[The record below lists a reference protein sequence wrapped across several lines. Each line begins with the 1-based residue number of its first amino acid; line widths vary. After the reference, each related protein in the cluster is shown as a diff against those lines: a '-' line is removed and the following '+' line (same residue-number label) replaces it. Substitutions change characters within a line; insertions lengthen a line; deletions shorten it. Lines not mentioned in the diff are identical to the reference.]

1 MENAPKNSQGFALS
15 ITNYNLHMTN
25 DIRMLKSKIQSP
37 KNPFSNF
44 ESQKILGQFLVIVTP
59 FLFILIWHLI
69 AAGTTPLILPG
80 PKDVFMRLFSY
91 FVSGRVWPHLFMTTQ
106 EILAGFVLG
115 SILGLGFGTLIS
127 ESVIARKVIMPYIIV
142 TQALPKFALA
152 PMLVIW
158 FGFGMAPKV
167 IIAALIAFFPLV
179 ENTYMGLTTTPGS
192 QLELF
197 RALRA
202 SRITTLL
209 KLRVPHAIPAI
220 FSGFRVAL
228 MLSLVGAVVA
238 EYVGANQGLGAL
250 IIVSQGTL
258 DTELMFVAF
267 VVLTV
272 LGLSLDWLYG
282 LVYKAVLVKLYGKS
296 ISNISSSTSRLS
308 V

>member
-1 MENAPKNSQGFALS
+1 MTIEINQIDGDTEAKGTF
-15 ITNYNLHMTN
+15 ITN
-25 DIRMLKSKIQSP
+25 
-37 KNPFSNF
+37 FS
-44 ESQKILGQFLVIVTP
+44 SQKLLGQFLVIVTP
-59 FLFILIWHLI
+59 FLFLLIWHLI
-69 AAGTTPLILPG
+69 AAGTTPLILPN
-80 PKDVFMRLFSY
+80 PYDVFMRLVSY
-91 FVSGRVWPHLFMTTQ
+91 FINGRVWPHLFMTTQ

-115 SILGLGFGTLIS
+115 SVLGLGFGTLVS
-127 ESVIARKVIMPYIIV
+127 ESDIARKVIMPYIIV

-179 ENTYMGLTTTPGS
+179 ENTFMGLTTTPQP

-209 KLRVPHAIPAI
+209 KLRIPHAVPAI

-267 VVLTV
+267 VILTV
-272 LGLSLDWLYG
+272 LGLCLDWLYG
-282 LVYKAVLVKLYGKS
+282 LVYKIVLVKLYGKT
-296 ISNISSSTSRLS
+296 IDDVSSSTTRLS

>member
-1 MENAPKNSQGFALS
+1 
-15 ITNYNLHMTN
+15 MTN
-25 DIRMLKSKIQSP
+25 DRRLLKRKIKSP

>member
-1 MENAPKNSQGFALS
+1 MTIEINQIDGDTKAEGSI
-15 ITNYNLHMTN
+15 ITNL
-25 DIRMLKSKIQSP
+25 S
-37 KNPFSNF
+37 
-44 ESQKILGQFLVIVTP
+44 SQKLLGQFLVLVTP
-59 FLFILIWHLI
+59 FLFLLIWHII
-69 AAGTTPLILPG
+69 AAGTTPLILPN
-80 PKDVFMRLFSY
+80 PYDVFMRLVSY
-91 FVSGRVWPHLFMTTQ
+91 FINGRVWPHLFMTTQ

-115 SILGLGFGTLIS
+115 SVLGIGFGTLVS
-127 ESVIARKVIMPYIIV
+127 ESDIARKVIMPYIIV

-179 ENTYMGLTTTPGS
+179 ENTYMGLTTTPQP

-209 KLRVPHAIPAI
+209 KLRIPHAVPAI

-267 VVLTV
+267 VILTV
-272 LGLSLDWLYG
+272 LGLCLDWLYG
-282 LVYKAVLVKLYGKS
+282 LVYKIVLVKLYGKT
-296 ISNISSSTSRLS
+296 IDDVSSSTTRLS

>member
-1 MENAPKNSQGFALS
+1 MAVDNNQTIGGTSPIKNSTRS
-15 ITNYNLHMTN
+15 
-25 DIRMLKSKIQSP
+25 
-37 KNPFSNF
+37 FSTH
-44 ESQKILGQFLVIVTP
+44 QLLGKLLVLATP
-59 FLFILIWHLI
+59 FLFILIWHII
-69 AAGTTPLILPG
+69 AAGTTPLILPSPG
-80 PKDVFMRLFSY
+80 DVFMRLVNY
-91 FVSGRVWPHLFMTTQ
+91 FVSGRVYPHLFMTTQ
-106 EILAGFVLG
+106 EILAGFALG

-127 ESVIARKVIMPYIIV
+127 ESEIARKLIMPYIIV

-179 ENTYMGLTTTPGS
+179 ENTYMGLTSTPNS

-202 SRITTLL
+202 SRFTTLL
-209 KLRVPHAIPAI
+209 KLRVPHAVPAI
-220 FSGFRVAL
+220 FSGLRVAL

-258 DTELMFVAF
+258 DTELMFVSF
-267 VVLTV
+267 VILTA
-272 LGLSLDWLYG
+272 LGLCLDWLYG
-282 LVYKAVLVKLYGKS
+282 IIYKIVLGKLYGRTAV
-296 ISNISSSTSRLS
+296 NVSSSTTRLS

>member
-1 MENAPKNSQGFALS
+1 MTIEINRIDGETEAKGSF
-15 ITNYNLHMTN
+15 ITN
-25 DIRMLKSKIQSP
+25 
-37 KNPFSNF
+37 FS
-44 ESQKILGQFLVIVTP
+44 SQKLLGQFLVLVTP
-59 FLFILIWHLI
+59 FLFLLIWHLI
-69 AAGTTPLILPG
+69 AAGTTPLILPS
-80 PKDVFMRLFSY
+80 PYDVFMRLVSY
-91 FVSGRVWPHLFMTTQ
+91 FVNGRIWPHLFMTTQ

-115 SILGLGFGTLIS
+115 SVLGLGFGTLVS
-127 ESVIARKVIMPYIIV
+127 ESDIARKVIMPYIIV

-179 ENTYMGLTTTPGS
+179 ENTFMGLTTTPQP

-209 KLRVPHAIPAI
+209 KLRIPHAVPAI

-267 VVLTV
+267 VILTV
-272 LGLSLDWLYG
+272 LGLCLDWLYG
-282 LVYKAVLVKLYGKS
+282 LVYKIVLVKLYGKT
-296 ISNISSSTSRLS
+296 IDDVSSSTTRLS

>member
-1 MENAPKNSQGFALS
+1 MTIEINQIDGDTEAKGSF
-15 ITNYNLHMTN
+15 ITNL
-25 DIRMLKSKIQSP
+25 S
-37 KNPFSNF
+37 
-44 ESQKILGQFLVIVTP
+44 SQKLLGQFLVLVTP
-59 FLFILIWHLI
+59 FLFLLIWHLI
-69 AAGTTPLILPG
+69 AAGTTPLILPN
-80 PKDVFMRLFSY
+80 PYDVFMRLVSY
-91 FVSGRVWPHLFMTTQ
+91 FINGRIWPHLLMTTQ

-115 SILGLGFGTLIS
+115 SVLGLGFGTLVS
-127 ESVIARKVIMPYIIV
+127 ESDIARKVIMPYIIV

-179 ENTYMGLTTTPGS
+179 ENTFMGLTTTPQP

-209 KLRVPHAIPAI
+209 KLRIPHAVPAI

-267 VVLTV
+267 VILTV
-272 LGLSLDWLYG
+272 LGLCLDWLYG
-282 LVYKAVLVKLYGKS
+282 LVYKIVLVKLYGKT
-296 ISNISSSTSRLS
+296 IDDVSSSTTRLS

>member
-1 MENAPKNSQGFALS
+1 MTIEINQIDGDTEAKGSF
-15 ITNYNLHMTN
+15 ITN
-25 DIRMLKSKIQSP
+25 
-37 KNPFSNF
+37 FS
-44 ESQKILGQFLVIVTP
+44 SQKLLGQFLVIVTP
-59 FLFILIWHLI
+59 FLFLLIWHLI
-69 AAGTTPLILPG
+69 AAGTTPLILPN
-80 PKDVFMRLFSY
+80 PYDVFMRLVSY
-91 FVSGRVWPHLFMTTQ
+91 FINGRVWPHLFMTTQ

-115 SILGLGFGTLIS
+115 SVLGIGFGTLVS
-127 ESVIARKVIMPYIIV
+127 ESDIARKVIMPYIIV

-179 ENTYMGLTTTPGS
+179 ENTFMGLTTTPQP

-209 KLRVPHAIPAI
+209 KLRIPHAVPAI

-267 VVLTV
+267 VILTV
-272 LGLSLDWLYG
+272 LGLCLDWLYG
-282 LVYKAVLVKLYGKS
+282 LVYKIVLVKLYGKT
-296 ISNISSSTSRLS
+296 IDDVSSSTTRLS

>member
-1 MENAPKNSQGFALS
+1 MRNSVG
-15 ITNYNLHMTN
+15 
-25 DIRMLKSKIQSP
+25 
-37 KNPFSNF
+37 SNF
-44 ESQKILGQFLVIVTP
+44 SSQKFFGQILVVLTP
-59 FLFILIWHLI
+59 LLFLFIWHFI
-69 AAGTTPLILPG
+69 AAGTTPLILPS
-80 PKDVFMRLFSY
+80 PEDVFMRLVSY
-91 FVSGRVWPHLFMTTQ
+91 FVNGRVWPHLFMTTQ

-115 SILGLGFGTLIS
+115 SVLGLGFGTLIS
-127 ESVIARKVIMPYIIV
+127 ESEIARKVIMPYIIV

-158 FGFGMAPKV
+158 FGFGMAPKI

-179 ENTYMGLTTTPGS
+179 ENTYMGLTSTPKP

-202 SRITTLL
+202 SRLTTLL
-209 KLRVPHAIPAI
+209 KLRVPHAVPAI

-258 DTELMFVAF
+258 DTELMFVSF
-267 VVLTV
+267 VILTV
-272 LGLSLDWLYG
+272 LGLCLDWLYG
-282 LVYKAVLVKLYGKS
+282 IVYRVVLIKLYGKS
-296 ISNISSSTSRLS
+296 VEDVRASSTRLS

>member
-1 MENAPKNSQGFALS
+1 MTTDTNQIDGDPKAEGSIISNLS
-15 ITNYNLHMTN
+15 
-25 DIRMLKSKIQSP
+25 
-37 KNPFSNF
+37 
-44 ESQKILGQFLVIVTP
+44 SQKLLGQFLVLVTP
-59 FLFILIWHLI
+59 FLFLLIWHLI
-69 AAGTTPLILPG
+69 AAGTTPLILPS
-80 PKDVFMRLFSY
+80 PYDVFMRLVSY
-91 FVSGRVWPHLFMTTQ
+91 FINGRVWPHLFMTTQ

-115 SILGLGFGTLIS
+115 SVLGIGFGTLVS
-127 ESVIARKVIMPYIIV
+127 ESDIARKVIMPYIIV

-179 ENTYMGLTTTPGS
+179 ENTYMGLTTTPQP

-209 KLRVPHAIPAI
+209 KLRIPHAVPAI

-267 VVLTV
+267 VILTV
-272 LGLSLDWLYG
+272 LGLCLDWLYG
-282 LVYKAVLVKLYGKS
+282 LVYKIVLVKLYGKT
-296 ISNISSSTSRLS
+296 IDDVSSSTTRLS

>member
-1 MENAPKNSQGFALS
+1 
-15 ITNYNLHMTN
+15 MTN
-25 DIRMLKSKIQSP
+25 DRRLLKSKIQSP

-115 SILGLGFGTLIS
+115 SVLGLGFGTLIS

-258 DTELMFVAF
+258 DTEQMFVAF

-282 LVYKAVLVKLYGKS
+282 LVYKAVLVKLYGRS

>member
-1 MENAPKNSQGFALS
+1 
-15 ITNYNLHMTN
+15 MTN
-25 DIRMLKSKIQSP
+25 DKRLLKSIIQSS
-37 KNPFSNF
+37 KNPFSNL

-80 PKDVFMRLFSY
+80 PQDVFMRLFSY

-179 ENTYMGLTTTPGS
+179 ENTYMGLTSTPGS

-258 DTELMFVAF
+258 DTELMFVSF
-267 VVLTV
+267 VVLTA
-272 LGLSLDWLYG
+272 LGLSLDWIYG

-296 ISNISSSTSRLS
+296 ISKISSSTSRLS

>member
-1 MENAPKNSQGFALS
+1 MTIEINQIDGDTEAKGRF
-15 ITNYNLHMTN
+15 ITN
-25 DIRMLKSKIQSP
+25 
-37 KNPFSNF
+37 FS
-44 ESQKILGQFLVIVTP
+44 SQKLLGQFLVIVTP
-59 FLFILIWHLI
+59 FLFLLIWHLI
-69 AAGTTPLILPG
+69 AAGTTPLILPN
-80 PKDVFMRLFSY
+80 PYDVFMRLVSY
-91 FVSGRVWPHLFMTTQ
+91 FINGRIWPHLFMTTQ

-115 SILGLGFGTLIS
+115 SVLGLGFGTLVS
-127 ESVIARKVIMPYIIV
+127 ESDIARKVIMPYIIV

-179 ENTYMGLTTTPGS
+179 ENTFMGLTTTPQP

-209 KLRVPHAIPAI
+209 KLRIPHAVPAI

-267 VVLTV
+267 VILTV
-272 LGLSLDWLYG
+272 LGLCLDWLYG
-282 LVYKAVLVKLYGKS
+282 LVYKIVLVKLYGKT
-296 ISNISSSTSRLS
+296 IDDVSSSTTRLS

>member
-1 MENAPKNSQGFALS
+1 MTIEINQIDGDTEAKGSF
-15 ITNYNLHMTN
+15 ITN
-25 DIRMLKSKIQSP
+25 
-37 KNPFSNF
+37 FS
-44 ESQKILGQFLVIVTP
+44 SQKLLGQFLVLVTP
-59 FLFILIWHLI
+59 FLFLLIWHLI
-69 AAGTTPLILPG
+69 AAGTTPLILPN
-80 PKDVFMRLFSY
+80 PYDVFMRLVSY
-91 FVSGRVWPHLFMTTQ
+91 FINGRIWPHLFMTTQ

-115 SILGLGFGTLIS
+115 SVLGLGFGTLVS
-127 ESVIARKVIMPYIIV
+127 ESDIARKVIMPYIIV

-179 ENTYMGLTTTPGS
+179 ENTFMGLTTTPQP

-209 KLRVPHAIPAI
+209 KLRIPHAVPAI

-267 VVLTV
+267 VILTV
-272 LGLSLDWLYG
+272 LGLCLDWLYG
-282 LVYKAVLVKLYGKS
+282 LVYKIVLVKLYGKT
-296 ISNISSSTSRLS
+296 IDDVSSSTTRLS

>member
-1 MENAPKNSQGFALS
+1 MTIEINQIDGDTEAKGSFT
-15 ITNYNLHMTN
+15 TN
-25 DIRMLKSKIQSP
+25 
-37 KNPFSNF
+37 FS
-44 ESQKILGQFLVIVTP
+44 SQKLLGQFLVLVTP
-59 FLFILIWHLI
+59 FLFLLIWHLI
-69 AAGTTPLILPG
+69 AAGTTPLILPN
-80 PKDVFMRLFSY
+80 PYDVFMRLVSY
-91 FVSGRVWPHLFMTTQ
+91 FINGRIWPHLLMTTQ

-115 SILGLGFGTLIS
+115 SVLGLGFGTLVS
-127 ESVIARKVIMPYIIV
+127 ESDIARKVIMPYIIV

-179 ENTYMGLTTTPGS
+179 ENTYMGLTTTPQP

-209 KLRVPHAIPAI
+209 KLRIPHAVPAI

-267 VVLTV
+267 VILTV
-272 LGLSLDWLYG
+272 LGLCLDWLYG
-282 LVYKAVLVKLYGKS
+282 LVYKIVLVKLYGKT
-296 ISNISSSTSRLS
+296 IDDVSSSTTRLS

>member
-1 MENAPKNSQGFALS
+1 
-15 ITNYNLHMTN
+15 MTN
-25 DIRMLKSKIQSP
+25 DRRLSKSKIQSP

-59 FLFILIWHLI
+59 FLFILVWHLI

-115 SILGLGFGTLIS
+115 SVLGLGFGTLIS

-258 DTELMFVAF
+258 DTELMFVSF

-282 LVYKAVLVKLYGKS
+282 LVYRAVLVKLYGKS

>member
-1 MENAPKNSQGFALS
+1 MTIEINQIDGDTEAKGRF
-15 ITNYNLHMTN
+15 ITN
-25 DIRMLKSKIQSP
+25 
-37 KNPFSNF
+37 FS
-44 ESQKILGQFLVIVTP
+44 SQKLLGQFLVIVTP
-59 FLFILIWHLI
+59 FLFLLIWHLI
-69 AAGTTPLILPG
+69 AAGTTPLILPN
-80 PKDVFMRLFSY
+80 PYDVFMRLVSY
-91 FVSGRVWPHLFMTTQ
+91 FINGRIWPHLFMTTQ

-115 SILGLGFGTLIS
+115 SVLGLGFGTLVS
-127 ESVIARKVIMPYIIV
+127 ESDIARKVIMPYIIV

-179 ENTYMGLTTTPGS
+179 ENTYMGLTTTPQP

-209 KLRVPHAIPAI
+209 KLRIPHAVPAI

-267 VVLTV
+267 VILTV
-272 LGLSLDWLYG
+272 LGLCLDWLYG
-282 LVYKAVLVKLYGKS
+282 LVYKIVLVKLYGKT
-296 ISNISSSTSRLS
+296 IDDVSSSTTRLS

>member
-1 MENAPKNSQGFALS
+1 MTIEINQIDGDTKAEGSI
-15 ITNYNLHMTN
+15 ITNL
-25 DIRMLKSKIQSP
+25 S
-37 KNPFSNF
+37 
-44 ESQKILGQFLVIVTP
+44 SQKLLGQFLVLVTP
-59 FLFILIWHLI
+59 FLFLLIWHLI
-69 AAGTTPLILPG
+69 AARTTPLILPS
-80 PKDVFMRLFSY
+80 PYDVFMRLVSY
-91 FVSGRVWPHLFMTTQ
+91 FINGRVWPHLFMTTQ

-115 SILGLGFGTLIS
+115 SVLGIGFGTLVS
-127 ESVIARKVIMPYIIV
+127 ESDIARKVIMPYIIV

-179 ENTYMGLTTTPGS
+179 ENTYMGLTTTPQP

-209 KLRVPHAIPAI
+209 KLRIPHAVPAI

-267 VVLTV
+267 VILTV
-272 LGLSLDWLYG
+272 LGLCLDWLYG
-282 LVYKAVLVKLYGKS
+282 LVYKIVLVKLYGKT
-296 ISNISSSTSRLS
+296 IDDVSSSTTRLS

>member
-1 MENAPKNSQGFALS
+1 MTIEINQIDGDTKEKGSI
-15 ITNYNLHMTN
+15 ITNL
-25 DIRMLKSKIQSP
+25 S
-37 KNPFSNF
+37 
-44 ESQKILGQFLVIVTP
+44 SQKLLGQFLVIVTP
-59 FLFILIWHLI
+59 FLFLLSWHLI
-69 AAGTTPLILPG
+69 AAGTTPLILPR
-80 PKDVFMRLFSY
+80 PYDVFMRLVSY
-91 FVSGRVWPHLFMTTQ
+91 FINGRIWPHLLMTTQ

-115 SILGLGFGTLIS
+115 SVLGLGFGTLVS
-127 ESVIARKVIMPYIIV
+127 ESDIARKVIMPYIIV

-179 ENTYMGLTTTPGS
+179 ENTYMGLTTTPQP

-209 KLRVPHAIPAI
+209 KLRIPHAVPAI

-267 VVLTV
+267 VILTV
-272 LGLSLDWLYG
+272 LGLCLDWLYG
-282 LVYKAVLVKLYGKS
+282 LVYKIVLVKLYGKT
-296 ISNISSSTSRLS
+296 IDDVSSSTTRLS

>member
-1 MENAPKNSQGFALS
+1 MTIEINQIEGDTEAKGSL
-15 ITNYNLHMTN
+15 ITN
-25 DIRMLKSKIQSP
+25 
-37 KNPFSNF
+37 FS
-44 ESQKILGQFLVIVTP
+44 SQKLLGQFLVLVTP
-59 FLFILIWHLI
+59 FLFLLIWHII
-69 AAGTTPLILPG
+69 AAGTTPLILPN
-80 PKDVFMRLFSY
+80 PYDVFMRLVSY
-91 FVSGRVWPHLFMTTQ
+91 FINGRVWPHLFMTTQ

-115 SILGLGFGTLIS
+115 SVLGIGFGTLVS
-127 ESVIARKVIMPYIIV
+127 ESDIARKVIMPYIIV

-179 ENTYMGLTTTPGS
+179 ENTYMGLTTTPQP

-209 KLRVPHAIPAI
+209 KLRIPHAVPAI

-267 VVLTV
+267 VILTV
-272 LGLSLDWLYG
+272 LGLCLDWLYG
-282 LVYKAVLVKLYGKS
+282 LVYKIVLVKLYGKT
-296 ISNISSSTSRLS
+296 IDDVSSSTTRLS

>member
-1 MENAPKNSQGFALS
+1 MTIEINQIDGDTEAKGSF
-15 ITNYNLHMTN
+15 ITN
-25 DIRMLKSKIQSP
+25 
-37 KNPFSNF
+37 FS
-44 ESQKILGQFLVIVTP
+44 SQKLLGQFLVLVTP
-59 FLFILIWHLI
+59 FLFLLIWHLI
-69 AAGTTPLILPG
+69 AAGTSPLILPS
-80 PKDVFMRLFSY
+80 PYDVFMRLVSY
-91 FVSGRVWPHLFMTTQ
+91 FINGRVWPHLFMTTQ

-115 SILGLGFGTLIS
+115 SVLGIGFGTLVS
-127 ESVIARKVIMPYIIV
+127 ESDIARKVIMPYIIV

-179 ENTYMGLTTTPGS
+179 ENTYMGLTTTPQP

-209 KLRVPHAIPAI
+209 KLRIPHAVPAI

-267 VVLTV
+267 VILTV
-272 LGLSLDWLYG
+272 LGLCLDWLYG
-282 LVYKAVLVKLYGKS
+282 LVYKIVLVKLYGKT
-296 ISNISSSTSRLS
+296 IDDVSSSTTRLS

>member
-1 MENAPKNSQGFALS
+1 MTIEINQIDGDTEAKGIFIRNLS
-15 ITNYNLHMTN
+15 
-25 DIRMLKSKIQSP
+25 
-37 KNPFSNF
+37 
-44 ESQKILGQFLVIVTP
+44 SQKLLGQFLVLVTP
-59 FLFILIWHLI
+59 FLFLLVWHLI
-69 AAGTTPLILPG
+69 AAGTTPLILPN
-80 PKDVFMRLFSY
+80 PYDVFMRLVSY
-91 FVSGRVWPHLFMTTQ
+91 FINGRVWPHLFMTTQ

-115 SILGLGFGTLIS
+115 SVLGIGFGTLVS
-127 ESVIARKVIMPYIIV
+127 ESDIARKVIMPYIIV

-179 ENTYMGLTTTPGS
+179 ENTYMGLTTTPQP

-209 KLRVPHAIPAI
+209 KLRIPHAVPAI

-267 VVLTV
+267 VILTV
-272 LGLSLDWLYG
+272 LGLCLDWLYG
-282 LVYKAVLVKLYGKS
+282 LVYKIVLVKLYGKT
-296 ISNISSSTSRLS
+296 IDDVSSSTTRLS

>member
-1 MENAPKNSQGFALS
+1 MTIETNQIDGDTEAKGSF
-15 ITNYNLHMTN
+15 ITN
-25 DIRMLKSKIQSP
+25 
-37 KNPFSNF
+37 FS
-44 ESQKILGQFLVIVTP
+44 SQKLLGQFLVIVTP
-59 FLFILIWHLI
+59 FLFLLIWHLI
-69 AAGTTPLILPG
+69 AAGTTPLILPN
-80 PKDVFMRLFSY
+80 PYDVFMRLVSY
-91 FVSGRVWPHLFMTTQ
+91 FVNGRIWPHLFMTTQ

-115 SILGLGFGTLIS
+115 SVLGLGFGTLVS
-127 ESVIARKVIMPYIIV
+127 ESDIARKVIMPYIIV

-179 ENTYMGLTTTPGS
+179 ENTFMGLTTTPQP

-209 KLRVPHAIPAI
+209 KLRIPHAVPAI

-267 VVLTV
+267 VILTV
-272 LGLSLDWLYG
+272 LGLCLDWLYG
-282 LVYKAVLVKLYGKS
+282 LVYKIVLVKLYGKT
-296 ISNISSSTSRLS
+296 IDDVSSSTTRLS

>member
-1 MENAPKNSQGFALS
+1 MTIEKNQIDGDNKAEGSI
-15 ITNYNLHMTN
+15 ITNL
-25 DIRMLKSKIQSP
+25 S
-37 KNPFSNF
+37 
-44 ESQKILGQFLVIVTP
+44 SQKLLGQFLVLVTP
-59 FLFILIWHLI
+59 FLFLLIWHLI
-69 AAGTTPLILPG
+69 AAGTTPLILPS
-80 PKDVFMRLFSY
+80 PYDVFMRLVSY
-91 FVSGRVWPHLFMTTQ
+91 FINGRVWPHLFMTTQ

-115 SILGLGFGTLIS
+115 SVLGIGFGTLVS
-127 ESVIARKVIMPYIIV
+127 ESDIARKVIMPYIIV

-179 ENTYMGLTTTPGS
+179 ENTYMGLTTTPQP

-209 KLRVPHAIPAI
+209 KLRIPHAVPAI

-267 VVLTV
+267 VILTV
-272 LGLSLDWLYG
+272 LGLCLDWLYG
-282 LVYKAVLVKLYGKS
+282 LVYKIVLVKLYGKT
-296 ISNISSSTSRLS
+296 IDDVSSSTTRLS

>member
-1 MENAPKNSQGFALS
+1 MTIEINQIDGDTEAKGSF
-15 ITNYNLHMTN
+15 ITN
-25 DIRMLKSKIQSP
+25 
-37 KNPFSNF
+37 FS
-44 ESQKILGQFLVIVTP
+44 SQKLLGQFLVLVTP
-59 FLFILIWHLI
+59 FLFLLIWHLI
-69 AAGTTPLILPG
+69 AAGTTPLILPN
-80 PKDVFMRLFSY
+80 PYDVFMRLVSY
-91 FVSGRVWPHLFMTTQ
+91 FINGRVWPHLFMTTQ

-115 SILGLGFGTLIS
+115 SVLGLGFGTLVS
-127 ESVIARKVIMPYIIV
+127 ESDIARKVIMPYIIV

-179 ENTYMGLTTTPGS
+179 ENTYMGLTTTPQP

-209 KLRVPHAIPAI
+209 KLRIPHAVPAI

-267 VVLTV
+267 VILTV
-272 LGLSLDWLYG
+272 LGLCLDWLYG
-282 LVYKAVLVKLYGKS
+282 LVYKIVLVKLYGKT
-296 ISNISSSTSRLS
+296 IDDVSSSTTRLS

>member
-1 MENAPKNSQGFALS
+1 
-15 ITNYNLHMTN
+15 MTN
-25 DIRMLKSKIQSP
+25 DRRLLKSKIQSP

-115 SILGLGFGTLIS
+115 SVLGLGFGTLIS

-220 FSGFRVAL
+220 FSGLRVAL

>member
-1 MENAPKNSQGFALS
+1 MTIERNQIDGDTEAKGSF
-15 ITNYNLHMTN
+15 ITN
-25 DIRMLKSKIQSP
+25 
-37 KNPFSNF
+37 FS
-44 ESQKILGQFLVIVTP
+44 SQKLLGQFLVIVTP
-59 FLFILIWHLI
+59 FLFLLIWHLI
-69 AAGTTPLILPG
+69 AAGTTPLILPN
-80 PKDVFMRLFSY
+80 PYDVFMRLVSY
-91 FVSGRVWPHLFMTTQ
+91 FINGRVWPHLFMTTQ

-115 SILGLGFGTLIS
+115 SVLGLGFGTLVS
-127 ESVIARKVIMPYIIV
+127 ESDIARKVIMPYIIV

-179 ENTYMGLTTTPGS
+179 ENTYMGLTTTPQP

-209 KLRVPHAIPAI
+209 KLRIPHAVPAI

-267 VVLTV
+267 VILTV
-272 LGLSLDWLYG
+272 LGLCLDWLYG
-282 LVYKAVLVKLYGKS
+282 LVYKIVLVKLYGKT
-296 ISNISSSTSRLS
+296 IDDVSSSTTRLS

>member
-1 MENAPKNSQGFALS
+1 MTIDINQIDGDTEAKGSF
-15 ITNYNLHMTN
+15 ITN
-25 DIRMLKSKIQSP
+25 
-37 KNPFSNF
+37 FS
-44 ESQKILGQFLVIVTP
+44 SQKLLGQFLVLVTP
-59 FLFILIWHLI
+59 FLFLLIWHII
-69 AAGTTPLILPG
+69 AAGTTPLILPN
-80 PKDVFMRLFSY
+80 PYDVFMRLVSY
-91 FVSGRVWPHLFMTTQ
+91 FINGRVWPHLFMTTQ

-115 SILGLGFGTLIS
+115 SVLGIGFGTLVS
-127 ESVIARKVIMPYIIV
+127 ESDIARKVIMPYIIV

-179 ENTYMGLTTTPGS
+179 ENTYMGLTTTPQP

-209 KLRVPHAIPAI
+209 KLRIPHAVPAI

-267 VVLTV
+267 VILTV
-272 LGLSLDWLYG
+272 LGLCLDWLYG
-282 LVYKAVLVKLYGKS
+282 LVYKIVLIKLYGKT
-296 ISNISSSTSRLS
+296 IDDVSSSTTRLS

>member
-1 MENAPKNSQGFALS
+1 
-15 ITNYNLHMTN
+15 MTN
-25 DIRMLKSKIQSP
+25 DRRLLKSKIQSP

-59 FLFILIWHLI
+59 FLFILVWHLI
-69 AAGTTPLILPG
+69 AERTTPLILPG

-115 SILGLGFGTLIS
+115 SVLGLGFGTLIS

-258 DTELMFVAF
+258 DTELMFVSF

-272 LGLSLDWLYG
+272 LGLTLDWLYG

>member
-1 MENAPKNSQGFALS
+1 
-15 ITNYNLHMTN
+15 MTN
-25 DIRMLKSKIQSP
+25 DRRLLKSKIKSP

-44 ESQKILGQFLVIVTP
+44 ESQKILGQLLVIVTP

-115 SILGLGFGTLIS
+115 SVLGLGFGTLIS

-258 DTELMFVAF
+258 DTELMFVSF

>member
-1 MENAPKNSQGFALS
+1 MTIEINQIDGDTKAEGSI
-15 ITNYNLHMTN
+15 ITNL
-25 DIRMLKSKIQSP
+25 
-37 KNPFSNF
+37 F
-44 ESQKILGQFLVIVTP
+44 SQKLLGQFLVLVTP
-59 FLFILIWHLI
+59 FLFLLIWHLI
-69 AAGTTPLILPG
+69 AAGTTPLILPS
-80 PKDVFMRLFSY
+80 PYDVFMRLVSY
-91 FVSGRVWPHLFMTTQ
+91 FINGRVWPHLFMTTQ

-115 SILGLGFGTLIS
+115 SVLGIGFGTLVS
-127 ESVIARKVIMPYIIV
+127 ESDIARKVIMPYIIV

-179 ENTYMGLTTTPGS
+179 ENTYMGLTTTPQP

-209 KLRVPHAIPAI
+209 KLRIPHAVPAI

-267 VVLTV
+267 VILTA
-272 LGLSLDWLYG
+272 LGLCLDWLYG
-282 LVYKAVLVKLYGKS
+282 LVYKIVLVKLYGKT
-296 ISNISSSTSRLS
+296 IDDVSSSTTRLS

>member
-1 MENAPKNSQGFALS
+1 MTIEINRINGDTEAKGSF
-15 ITNYNLHMTN
+15 ITN
-25 DIRMLKSKIQSP
+25 
-37 KNPFSNF
+37 FS
-44 ESQKILGQFLVIVTP
+44 SQKLLGQFLVIVTP
-59 FLFILIWHLI
+59 FLFLLIWHLI
-69 AAGTTPLILPG
+69 AAGTTPLILPN
-80 PKDVFMRLFSY
+80 PYDVFMRLVSY
-91 FVSGRVWPHLFMTTQ
+91 FINGRIWPHLLMTTQ

-115 SILGLGFGTLIS
+115 SVLGLGFGTLVS
-127 ESVIARKVIMPYIIV
+127 ESDIARKVIMPYIIV

-179 ENTYMGLTTTPGS
+179 ENTFMGLTTTPQP

-209 KLRVPHAIPAI
+209 KLRIPHAVPAI

-267 VVLTV
+267 VILTV
-272 LGLSLDWLYG
+272 LGLCLDWLYG
-282 LVYKAVLVKLYGKS
+282 LVYKIVLVKLYGKT
-296 ISNISSSTSRLS
+296 IDDVSSSTTRLS

>member
-1 MENAPKNSQGFALS
+1 
-15 ITNYNLHMTN
+15 MTN
-25 DIRMLKSKIQSP
+25 DRKSLKRKIQSP

-44 ESQKILGQFLVIVTP
+44 ESQKILGQLLVIITP

-69 AAGTTPLILPG
+69 AAGTTPLILPS

-115 SILGLGFGTLIS
+115 SVLGLGFGTLIS

-179 ENTYMGLTTTPGS
+179 ENTYMGLTTTPVA

-258 DTELMFVAF
+258 DTELMFVSF
-267 VVLTV
+267 VILTV

-282 LVYKAVLVKLYGKS
+282 LVYRAVLVKLYGKT
-296 ISNISSSTSRLS
+296 IGDVTSSTSRLS

>member
-1 MENAPKNSQGFALS
+1 
-15 ITNYNLHMTN
+15 MTN
-25 DIRMLKSKIQSP
+25 DRRLLKSKIQSP

-115 SILGLGFGTLIS
+115 SVLGLGFGTLIS

-220 FSGFRVAL
+220 FRGFRVAL

-258 DTELMFVAF
+258 DTELMFVSF

>member
-1 MENAPKNSQGFALS
+1 
-15 ITNYNLHMTN
+15 MTN
-25 DIRMLKSKIQSP
+25 DRRLLKSKIQSP

-44 ESQKILGQFLVIVTP
+44 ESQKILGQLLVIITP

-115 SILGLGFGTLIS
+115 GVLGLGFGTLIS

-179 ENTYMGLTTTPGS
+179 ENTYMGLTTTPSS

-258 DTELMFVAF
+258 DTELMFVSF

>member
-1 MENAPKNSQGFALS
+1 MTIEINQIDGDTEAKGSF
-15 ITNYNLHMTN
+15 ITN
-25 DIRMLKSKIQSP
+25 
-37 KNPFSNF
+37 FS
-44 ESQKILGQFLVIVTP
+44 SQKLLGQFLVIVTP
-59 FLFILIWHLI
+59 FLFLLIWHLI
-69 AAGTTPLILPG
+69 AAGTTPLILPN
-80 PKDVFMRLFSY
+80 PYDVFMRLVSY
-91 FVSGRVWPHLFMTTQ
+91 FINGRVWPHLFMTTQ

-115 SILGLGFGTLIS
+115 SVLGLGFGTLVS
-127 ESVIARKVIMPYIIV
+127 ESDIARKVIMPYIIV

-179 ENTYMGLTTTPGS
+179 ENTFMGLTTTPQP

-209 KLRVPHAIPAI
+209 KLRIPHAVPAI

-267 VVLTV
+267 VILTV
-272 LGLSLDWLYG
+272 LGLCLDWLYG
-282 LVYKAVLVKLYGKS
+282 LVYKIVLVKLYGKT
-296 ISNISSSTSRLS
+296 IDDVSSSTTRLS

>member
-1 MENAPKNSQGFALS
+1 MTIEINQIDGDTEAKGSFT
-15 ITNYNLHMTN
+15 TN
-25 DIRMLKSKIQSP
+25 
-37 KNPFSNF
+37 FS
-44 ESQKILGQFLVIVTP
+44 SQKLLGQFIVLVTP
-59 FLFILIWHLI
+59 FLFLLIWHLI
-69 AAGTTPLILPG
+69 AAGTTPLILPN
-80 PKDVFMRLFSY
+80 PYDVFMRLVSY
-91 FVSGRVWPHLFMTTQ
+91 FINGRVWPHLFMTTQ

-115 SILGLGFGTLIS
+115 SVLGIGFGTLVS
-127 ESVIARKVIMPYIIV
+127 ESDIARKVIMPYIIV

-179 ENTYMGLTTTPGS
+179 ENTYMGLTTTPQP

-209 KLRVPHAIPAI
+209 KLRIPHAVPAI

-267 VVLTV
+267 VILTV
-272 LGLSLDWLYG
+272 LGLCLDWLYG
-282 LVYKAVLVKLYGKS
+282 LVYKIVLVKLYGKT
-296 ISNISSSTSRLS
+296 IDDVSSSTTRLS

>member
-1 MENAPKNSQGFALS
+1 
-15 ITNYNLHMTN
+15 MTN
-25 DIRMLKSKIQSP
+25 DRRLLKSKIQSP

-179 ENTYMGLTTTPGS
+179 ENTYMGLTTTPSS

-220 FSGFRVAL
+220 FSGLRVAL

-258 DTELMFVAF
+258 DTELMFVSF
-267 VVLTV
+267 VILTV

>member
-1 MENAPKNSQGFALS
+1 
-15 ITNYNLHMTN
+15 MTN
-25 DIRMLKSKIQSP
+25 DRKSLKRKIQSP

-115 SILGLGFGTLIS
+115 SVLGLGFGTLIS

-179 ENTYMGLTTTPGS
+179 ENTYMGLTTTPSS

-258 DTELMFVAF
+258 DTELMFVSF

-282 LVYKAVLVKLYGKS
+282 LVYRAVLVKLYGKT
-296 ISNISSSTSRLS
+296 IGDVTSSTSRLS